1 MKNLCD
7 LSKTHRRCSIITDS
21 DNIRE
26 KRLVFY
32 KDDIDQINAVLK
44 EFLSLSDSKCNML
57 IDKEGHMV
65 TKAGSTDDFDMQAV
79 SALVAGSYAATREM
93 ARLLGEEEFSVLFHQ
108 GRKDNIQLT
117 LVGDRTILA
126 TVFDERTTI
135 GMVRLYA
142 KEAADKLQKIFAG
155 IAKRKDD
162 GSAGLGKDFSASAK
176 NHLDN
181 FFAE

>member
-1 MKNLCD
+1 
-7 LSKTHRRCSIITDS
+7 
-21 DNIRE
+21 
-26 KRLVFY
+26 
-32 KDDIDQINAVLK
+32 
-44 EFLSLSDSKCNML
+44 
-57 IDKEGHMV
+57 MV
-65 TKAGSTDDFDMQAV
+65 TKAGSTEDFDMQAV

-117 LVGDRTILA
+117 LIGDRTILA

-142 KEAADKLQKIFAG
+142 KEASEKLSKIFDE
-155 IAKRKDD
+155 IKNRQRD
-162 GSAGLGKDFSASAK
+162 GDNILGTEFSESAK
-176 NHLDN
+176 NQLDN

>member
-1 MKNLCD
+1 VSFKPKLG
-7 LSKTHRRCSIITDS
+7 RWAIITDS

-32 KDDIDQINAVLK
+32 KDDIDKINAVLK
-44 EFLSLSDSKCNML
+44 EFLNLSDSKCNML

-108 GRKDNIQLT
+108 GRRDNIQLT

-142 KEAADKLQKIFAG
+142 KEASEKLQKIFGG
-155 IAKRKDD
+155 ISKRNDD
-162 GSAGLGKDFSASAK
+162 GSSGLGKDFGESAK
-176 NHLDN
+176 SQLDS

>member
-1 MKNLCD
+1 M
-7 LSKTHRRCSIITDS
+7 
-21 DNIRE
+21 
-26 KRLVFY
+26 
-32 KDDIDQINAVLK
+32 K

-108 GRKDNIQLT
+108 GRRDNIQLT
-117 LVGDRTILA
+117 LVGNRTILA

-142 KEAADKLQKIFAG
+142 KEAAENLQKIFSE
-155 IAKRKDD
+155 IAKRNDD
-162 GSAGLGKDFSASAK
+162 GSQALGNEYSESAK
-176 NHLDN
+176 NHLED

>member
-1 MKNLCD
+1 M
-7 LSKTHRRCSIITDS
+7 ITDS

-32 KDDIDQINAVLK
+32 KDDIDQINGVLK
-44 EFLSLSDSKCNML
+44 EFLNLSDSKCNIL
-57 IDKEGHMV
+57 IDKEGHLV

-79 SALVAGSYAATREM
+79 AALVAGSYAATREM
-93 ARLLGEEEFSVLFHQ
+93 ARLLGEDEFSVLFHQ
-108 GRKDNIQLT
+108 GRRDNIQLT

-142 KEAADKLQKIFAG
+142 KEAAEKLREIFG
-155 IAKRKDD
+155 VIGDRDDD
-162 GSAGLGKDFSASAK
+162 GASGLGDEFSESAK
-176 NHLDN
+176 DQLDS
-181 FFAE
+181 FFSE

>member
-1 MKNLCD
+1 
-7 LSKTHRRCSIITDS
+7 
-21 DNIRE
+21 
-26 KRLVFY
+26 
-32 KDDIDQINAVLK
+32 
-44 EFLSLSDSKCNML
+44 
-57 IDKEGHMV
+57 MV
-65 TKAGSTDDFDMQAV
+65 TKAGSTEDFDTQAV

-142 KEAADKLQKIFAG
+142 KETSEKLSKIFDE
-155 IAKRKDD
+155 IKNRQREDD
-162 GSAGLGKDFSASAK
+162 DILGTEFSESAK
-176 NHLDN
+176 SQLDD
-181 FFAE
+181 FFSE

>member
-1 MKNLCD
+1 M
-7 LSKTHRRCSIITDS
+7 
-21 DNIRE
+21 
-26 KRLVFY
+26 VFY
-32 KDDIDQINAVLK
+32 KDDIDKINTVLK

-65 TKAGSTDDFDMQAV
+65 TKAGHTEDFDMQAV
-79 SALVAGSYAATREM
+79 AALVAGSYAATREM

-108 GRKDNIQLT
+108 GKKDNIQLT
-117 LVGDRTILA
+117 LIGDRTILA

-142 KEAADKLQKIFAG
+142 KEASEKLTKIFAEIG
-155 IAKRKDD
+155 TRRVD
-162 GSAGLGKDFSASAK
+162 GENLLGSEFSESAR
-176 NHLDN
+176 NQLDS

>member
-1 MKNLCD
+1 M
-7 LSKTHRRCSIITDS
+7 ITDS

-32 KDDIDQINAVLK
+32 KDDIDRINDVLK
-44 EFLSLSDSKCNML
+44 EFLQLSDSKCNML

-65 TKAGSTDDFDMQAV
+65 TKSGSTDDFDMQAV
-79 SALVAGSYAATREM
+79 AALVAGSYAATREM
-93 ARLLGEEEFSVLFHQ
+93 ARLLGEDEFSVLFHQ
-108 GRKDNIQLT
+108 GRRDNIQLT

-142 KEAADKLQKIFAG
+142 KEASEKLKKVFEDIGA
-155 IAKRKDD
+155 RKDD
-162 GSAGLGKDFSASAK
+162 GSEALGKDYSESVK
-176 NHLDN
+176 DQLES

>member
-1 MKNLCD
+1 
-7 LSKTHRRCSIITDS
+7 
-21 DNIRE
+21 
-26 KRLVFY
+26 
-32 KDDIDQINAVLK
+32 
-44 EFLSLSDSKCNML
+44 
-57 IDKEGHMV
+57 MV

-108 GRKDNIQLT
+108 GRRDNIQLT

-142 KEAADKLQKIFAG
+142 KEAADKLQKIFVG
-155 IAKRKDD
+155 ISKRNDD
-162 GSAGLGKDFSASAK
+162 GSAGLAKDFSETAK
-176 NHLDN
+176 NHLDT
-181 FFAE
+181 FFSE

>member
-1 MKNLCD
+1 M
-7 LSKTHRRCSIITDS
+7 
-21 DNIRE
+21 
-26 KRLVFY
+26 
-32 KDDIDQINAVLK
+32 K
-44 EFLSLSDSKCNML
+44 EFLNLSDSKCNML

-65 TKAGSTDDFDMQAV
+65 TKAGHTDDFDMQAV

-108 GRKDNIQLT
+108 GRRDNIQLT

-142 KEAADKLQKIFAG
+142 KEASEKLQKIFG
-155 IAKRKDD
+155 QIGERDDD
-162 GSAGLGKDFSASAK
+162 GSGGLGKEYSESAK
-176 NHLDN
+176 SQLDD
-181 FFAE
+181 FFSE

>member
-1 MKNLCD
+1 M
-7 LSKTHRRCSIITDS
+7 ITDS

-32 KDDIDQINAVLK
+32 KDDIDRINEVLK
-44 EFLSLSDSKCNML
+44 EFLQLSDSKCNML

-79 SALVAGSYAATREM
+79 AALVAGSYAATREM
-93 ARLLGEEEFSVLFHQ
+93 ARLLGEDEFSVLFHQ
-108 GRKDNIQLT
+108 GRRDNIQLT
-117 LVGDRTILA
+117 LVGNRTILA

-142 KEAADKLQKIFAG
+142 KEASEKLKKVFED
-155 IAKRKDD
+155 IAERKDD
-162 GSAGLGKDFSASAK
+162 GSSGLSENYSESVKDQLES
-176 NHLDN
+176 

>member
-1 MKNLCD
+1 M
-7 LSKTHRRCSIITDS
+7 
-21 DNIRE
+21 
-26 KRLVFY
+26 
-32 KDDIDQINAVLK
+32 LK

-93 ARLLGEEEFSVLFHQ
+93 ARLLGEDEFSVLFHQ
-108 GRKDNIQLT
+108 GRRDNIQLT
-117 LVGDRTILA
+117 LVGNRTILA

-142 KEAADKLQKIFAG
+142 KEAAENLQKIFAE
-155 IAKRKDD
+155 IAKRNDD
-162 GSAGLGKDFSASAK
+162 GSSALGTEYSESAK
-176 NHLDN
+176 NQIND
-181 FFAE
+181 FFSE

>member
-1 MKNLCD
+1 MELPDKL
-7 LSKTHRRCSIITDS
+7 RRWAIITDS

-32 KDDIDQINAVLK
+32 KDDIDNINSILK
-44 EFLSLSDSKCNML
+44 EFLNLSDSKCNIL
-57 IDKEGHMV
+57 IDKEGHLV

-108 GRKDNIQLT
+108 GLRDNIQLT

-126 TVFDERTTI
+126 TVFDDRTTI

-142 KEAADKLQKIFAG
+142 KEAAEKLQKIFVEL
-155 IAKRKDD
+155 AKRHDD
-162 GSAGLGKDFSASAK
+162 GTSGLGKEFSESAK
-176 NHLDN
+176 NQLDT

>member
-1 MKNLCD
+1 
-7 LSKTHRRCSIITDS
+7 
-21 DNIRE
+21 
-26 KRLVFY
+26 
-32 KDDIDQINAVLK
+32 
-44 EFLSLSDSKCNML
+44 
-57 IDKEGHMV
+57 MV

-108 GRKDNIQLT
+108 GKKDNIQLT

-155 IAKRKDD
+155 IGKRHDD
-162 GSAGLGKDFSASAK
+162 GSSALGKEFSESAK
-176 NHLDN
+176 AHLDN

>member
-1 MKNLCD
+1 M
-7 LSKTHRRCSIITDS
+7 ITDS

-32 KDDIDQINAVLK
+32 KDDIDRINEVLK
-44 EFLSLSDSKCNML
+44 EFLQLSDSKCNML
-57 IDKEGHMV
+57 IDKEGHRV

-79 SALVAGSYAATREM
+79 AALVAGSYAATREM
-93 ARLLGEEEFSVLFHQ
+93 ARLLGEDEFSVLFHQ
-108 GRKDNIQLT
+108 GKRDNIQLT
-117 LVGDRTILA
+117 LVGNRTILA

-142 KEAADKLQKIFAG
+142 KEASEKLKKVFEE
-155 IAKRKDD
+155 IATRKDD
-162 GSAGLGKDFSASAK
+162 GSGALGQDYSDSVKDQLES
-176 NHLDN
+176 

>member
-1 MKNLCD
+1 M
-7 LSKTHRRCSIITDS
+7 ITDS

-32 KDDIDQINAVLK
+32 KDDIDRINEVLK
-44 EFLSLSDSKCNML
+44 EFLQLSDSKCNML

-79 SALVAGSYAATREM
+79 AALVAGSYAATREM
-93 ARLLGEEEFSVLFHQ
+93 ARLLGEDEFSVLFHQ
-108 GRKDNIQLT
+108 GRRDNIQLT
-117 LVGDRTILA
+117 LVSDRTILA

-142 KEAADKLQKIFAG
+142 KEASEKLKEVFED
-155 IAKRKDD
+155 IAERKDD
-162 GSAGLGKDFSASAK
+162 GSGALGEDYSASVK
-176 NHLDN
+176 DQLES